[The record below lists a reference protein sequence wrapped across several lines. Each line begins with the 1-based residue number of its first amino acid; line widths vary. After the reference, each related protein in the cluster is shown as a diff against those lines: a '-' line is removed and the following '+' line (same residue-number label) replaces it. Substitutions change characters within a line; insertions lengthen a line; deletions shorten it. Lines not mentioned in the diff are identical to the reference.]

1 MLFLP
6 ITTTIQDGKTAIMSA
21 VFQDQ
26 AAVMELLLRRGANLA
41 IREDKVC
48 SVYCNCTVLFCIV

>member
-1 MLFLP
+1 
-6 ITTTIQDGKTAIMSA
+6 MSA

-26 AAVMELLLRRGANLA
+26 ATVMELLLRRGANLA